1 MSSKVQSVDSQSAK
15 ARILQAGLLLF
26 ARMPFS
32 ETSLRDIAS
41 EAQVDVAYVH
51 RAFGSKAEIFRQA
64 LNGLADL
71 DGIFVPGS
79 SPDIVIDR
87 ICDQAFLRDPKSFA
101 DVQPLHLVMQ
111 SCACSEAR
119 HIIDSFVTTRIAW
132 PLARAFGQED
142 NRHAMLAVSLLCGFV
157 TMRVVIGSAD
167 LQRVEVA
174 QMKAMLAN
182 AMRAAM
188 TPQTQPCA

>member
-1 MSSKVQSVDSQSAK
+1 MPSKAQSVDSQSAK

-32 ETSLRDIAS
+32 ETSLRDIAT

-71 DGIFVPGS
+71 DQIFAPGS
-79 SPDIVIDR
+79 SPDAVIER
-87 ICDQAFLRDPKSFA
+87 ICDQAFLRDPESFE

-119 HIIDSFVTTRIAW
+119 NIIDTFVTTHIAW

-142 NRHAMLAVSLLCGFV
+142 NSRAMLAVSVLCGFV
-157 TMRVVIGSAD
+157 TMRIVIGSTD
-167 LQRVEVA
+167 LQRVEAA
-174 QMKAMLAN
+174 QMKAMLART
-182 AMRAAM
+182 MQAAM
-188 TPQTQPCA
+188 AS